1 MRAIKTKP
9 KLLFVVHGYNN
20 KAGVEEHVKL
30 LVSYLR
36 NNYQISVCFPDGNS
50 IVLMQDGAGLLRYPG
65 DQIDL
70 IAPYHTQKSEWAFAQ
85 ILNRVSPDIIHFE
98 HFLNWPLSIIDQ
110 ATAKGVPVVVNFHDY
125 YALTPSYTM
134 QGAENP
140 LELVSKD
147 YSLQYFDAD
156 ISDYLISRRN
166 NLIRSFRYVKKLIV
180 PSQYLAEQLQQ
191 VFPYKF
197 TVIENGIKPFTIQDP
212 SRNWTGLRFG
222 YIGTMQPQKGWEM
235 LLEAFGD
242 VQAEFPDAQLHIYGG
257 VPDPSY
263 KRPNISFHGL
273 YKRSELPKILSNIN
287 VGVIPSLFPET
298 YSLVLSELWQ
308 GHVVPL
314 VSDIGA
320 MKARVDDGING
331 KKFKAGDKA
340 SLVAALKWFLQNE
353 DWKSWQLPKP
363 RYVNAMGADYNAI
376 YQDLLQEH
384 FSADQSLSEPLVQ
397 NG

>member
-140 LELVSKD
+140 L
-147 YSLQYFDAD
+147 
-156 ISDYLISRRN
+156 
-166 NLIRSFRYVKKLIV
+166 
-180 PSQYLAEQLQQ
+180 
-191 VFPYKF
+191 
-197 TVIENGIKPFTIQDP
+197 
-212 SRNWTGLRFG
+212 
-222 YIGTMQPQKGWEM
+222 
-235 LLEAFGD
+235 
-242 VQAEFPDAQLHIYGG
+242 
-257 VPDPSY
+257 
-263 KRPNISFHGL
+263 
-273 YKRSELPKILSNIN
+273 
-287 VGVIPSLFPET
+287 
-298 YSLVLSELWQ
+298 
-308 GHVVPL
+308 
-314 VSDIGA
+314 
-320 MKARVDDGING
+320 
-331 KKFKAGDKA
+331 
-340 SLVAALKWFLQNE
+340 
-353 DWKSWQLPKP
+353 
-363 RYVNAMGADYNAI
+363 
-376 YQDLLQEH
+376 
-384 FSADQSLSEPLVQ
+384 
-397 NG
+397 